1 LAEVAKERLAAVPGM
16 IAPNELNM
24 DDDED

>member
-1 LAEVAKERLAAVPGM
+1 VAKERLAAVPGM